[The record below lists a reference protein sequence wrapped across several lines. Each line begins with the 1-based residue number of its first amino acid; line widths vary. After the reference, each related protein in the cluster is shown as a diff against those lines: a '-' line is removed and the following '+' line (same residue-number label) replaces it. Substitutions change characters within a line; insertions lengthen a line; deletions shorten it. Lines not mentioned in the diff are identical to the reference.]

1 MPRYSYWVLTMEHCR
16 VSEFT
21 EQKAPVSE
29 MIRQPIESFQRYL
42 LDRMV
47 LRPSRQPLEFIP
59 QQRVMLCKGST
70 PIECFVQ
77 TNFDADRFTPELVVL
92 KFPGTAGRAERSG
105 PFPMS
110 VLSSLRIAMWT
121 WNPPG
126 YGRSKGR
133 ASLQKIGESAVEF
146 WHQVSE
152 RYPHNPPTWL
162 CGNSLGCVT
171 ALNVAAKTDA
181 SPNRCGVVLR
191 NPPPLKLVFKR
202 VARTYPLGIW
212 AGPLVDNLCDSMDA
226 MLTAQQCHLPAVFST
241 IRTGHAC
248 PSSLPKQ
255 ADTYLSWPQ
264 ANRHHG
270 RTRSR
275 LCRDGKSSA
284 EDRKINPLA
293 LGTLFRHLKPTR
305 FSRVF
310 TVGLSHR
317 ESTRLNS
324 VWRR

>member
-1 MPRYSYWVLTMEHCR
+1 MEHCR

-226 MLTAQQCHLPAVFST
+226 MLTAQQCHLPAVFLQSERDMLVPALYQNRL
-241 IRTGHAC
+241 IRTYRGPKRTVIMEGLGHDCVATESHQ
-248 PSSLPKQ
+248 P
-255 ADTYLSWPQ
+255 
-264 ANRHHG
+264 RIE
-270 RTRSR
+270 
-275 LCRDGKSSA
+275 KSIRWLWGHFA
-284 EDRKINPLA
+284 
-293 LGTLFRHLKPTR
+293 GT
-305 FSRVF
+305 
-310 TVGLSHR
+310 
-317 ESTRLNS
+317 
-324 VWRR
+324 